1 VETNPES
8 KVTVL
13 WNPQGKTVSTVAKNK
28 PDIIIRGNQKETS
41 VLLDTAIS
49 GVRNVMEKDA
59 EVLSYTKSL
68 PQKYDV
74 CVMLTTKV
82 MTVIMWATGT
92 TSKLF
97 RKYLSNILGKHEIKE
112 LQKKTAIL
120 GTVHVLLKVRN

>member
-1 VETNPES
+1 VETNPEC

-13 WNPQGKTVSTVAKNK
+13 WNPQRKTLSTVAKNK

-41 VLLDTAIS
+41 VLIDTAIS
-49 GVRNVMEKDA
+49 GIRNVIEKDA
-59 EVLSYTKSL
+59 EKLSYTKSL

-82 MTVIMWATGT
+82 IPVIIWTTET

-112 LQKKTAIL
+112 LQKTAIL
-120 GTVHVLLKVRN
+120 GTLHVLI